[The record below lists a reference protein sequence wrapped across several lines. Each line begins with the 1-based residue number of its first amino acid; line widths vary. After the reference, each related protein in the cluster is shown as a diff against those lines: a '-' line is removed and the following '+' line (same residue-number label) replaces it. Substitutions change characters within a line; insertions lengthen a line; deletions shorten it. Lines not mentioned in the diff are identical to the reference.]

1 MLFPPTGEKNR
12 DGILQ
17 LSGSPFVIIKMFAT
31 VCQSMS
37 LVAGLSKVTTSTGM
51 KSKMI
56 FHCTGRMGKVVNLL
70 SKLSSNW
77 SICEYASVHGA
88 AIFNLMMRFRNRS
101 YNTSYVKLSK
111 SDASCSLCQ
120 PAKSDPGLRPLRGKV
135 KNNDIGSWTGRPYPL
150 TPQRKISVNG
160 VIFALLPIILCLTWR
175 SWQCTIQVEQNI
187 NLEKHGWCK

>member
-1 MLFPPTGEKNR
+1 MLFPPTGEKNK

-70 SKLSSNW
+70 SKLSSNRPL
-77 SICEYASVHGA
+77 CEYASVHGA
-88 AIFNLMMRFRNRS
+88 AIFNLMMRFQNRS
-101 YNTSYVKLSK
+101 YNPSYVKISK
-111 SDASCSLCQ
+111 SDTSCSLCQ
-120 PAKSDPGLRPLRGKV
+120 PAKSDPGLRPLRGRV
-135 KNNDIGSWTGRPYPL
+135 KNNDIGSWTGSQYPVP
-150 TPQRKISVNG
+150 PQRKISVNG
-160 VIFALLPIILCLTWR
+160 VIFA
-175 SWQCTIQVEQNI
+175 
-187 NLEKHGWCK
+187 H